1 MNPYSKISTVAL
13 HGSDP
18 AELGQLTAT
27 VERILPA
34 IEKFW
39 RYDGRDDAARRRPG
53 WLARLDVPL
62 PEAGGGIGAVVADLA
77 EVVIP
82 NGARVSEPG
91 WSGFVTTGPTTSA
104 VAAWLAA
111 AAAGSQR
118 YAVQAFNTLERVA
131 LDRVA
136 QLCGI
141 PAAHQGVLS
150 SGGSTANLVA
160 LGAARQWAFER
171 RGLDVSQ
178 DGLPPGVRA
187 RVYASEQA
195 HHTV

>member
-118 YAVQAFNTLERVA
+118 YAVQAFLTLPRCHM
-131 LDRVA
+131 RT
-136 QLCGI
+136 
-141 PAAHQGVLS
+141 
-150 SGGSTANLVA
+150 SG
-160 LGAARQWAFER
+160 R
-171 RGLDVSQ
+171 R
-178 DGLPPGVRA
+178 
-187 RVYASEQA
+187 
-195 HHTV
+195 